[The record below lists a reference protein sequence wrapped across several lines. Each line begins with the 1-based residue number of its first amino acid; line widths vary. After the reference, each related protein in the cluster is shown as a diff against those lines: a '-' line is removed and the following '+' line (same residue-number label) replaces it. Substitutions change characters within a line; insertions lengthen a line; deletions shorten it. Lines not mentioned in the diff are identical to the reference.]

1 MEERKLAR
9 RYAKALYDVSKEK
22 QKVQPVLE
30 DLQSL
35 YELFSADE
43 SLMGI
48 FKAPNISHPA
58 KLAIAKKSF
67 DGKVSQLVYRFL
79 EMLLEKNRM
88 TYLPYVFEEF
98 LVFKDKEEGI
108 LKAEAKSVVDLSQD
122 EITLLEEKLS
132 TLLSKKVRVEM
143 QKDESLLGGLW
154 IKAGDWVMDES
165 VRGRLERMKEKLKKV
180 PLKMAGN

>member
-9 RYAKALYDVSKEK
+9 RYAKALYDVSKVK
-22 QKVQPVLE
+22 QKTLPVLE

-35 YELFSADE
+35 YDLFAADE

-48 FKAPNISHPA
+48 FKTPNISHRA
-58 KLAIAKKSF
+58 KLDIVKKSF
-67 DGKVSQLVYRFL
+67 EGNVSPLLYHFL

-98 LVFKDKEEGI
+98 LVLKDKEEGI
-108 LKAEAKSVVDLSQD
+108 LKAEAKSVVELSQN

-132 TLLSKKVRVEM
+132 KLLSKTVRVEM

-165 VRGRLERMKEKLKKV
+165 VRGRLDRMKEKLKTV
-180 PLKMAGN
+180 TLKAS